1 MNCIHFKMALIALT
15 FSCAINL
22 TVAQNVG
29 IGTTTPTNKLSVVG
43 KANITDS
50 LGIGIA
56 NAKAK
61 LDVLGGTLLRGI
73 NTNPFN
79 TPLLAGVEYFT
90 GRGSLGGADPNQA
103 SQDVAFNW
111 GGAGGG
117 YRHFIETR
125 HDVYPGN
132 GNALAF
138 YINNSGTSA
147 GSSSPGAGNDMQMAI
162 TGSGIGVG
170 TSNPHASAQMEFNTT
185 NKGLL
190 LPRLND
196 TSSVAG
202 PAEGLMIYN
211 KALKSPSFFNG
222 SRWQSLETTSS
233 ATTPDSINYTIS
245 APANGFN
252 TGTFKLLSET
262 QDVNLPLASSGGG
275 TVPGKAQFTSM
286 TFTKTTDINS
296 TIFIKS
302 LTAATNINAFIE
314 IKFYKPGATTPYY
327 SVKGTTF
334 YVTGFTLNTATGGLV
349 ETISITP
356 IIFGYKDWVNS
367 NSWAWNVSTNVS
379 TTY

>member
-1 MNCIHFKMALIALT
+1 MNLFNFKMSLTALS
-15 FSCAINL
+15 FSCAVNF

-56 NAKAK
+56 SAKAK

-90 GRGSLGGADPNQA
+90 GRGNAGQADLNQ
-103 SQDVAFNW
+103 STQDIAFNW

-125 HDVYPGN
+125 HDINPGN

-138 YINNSGTSA
+138 YINNSGISA

-170 TSNPHASAQMEFNTT
+170 TNNPHASAQMELNTT

-196 TSSVAG
+196 TTSVAG

-211 KALKSPSFFNG
+211 KALKSPSYFNG
-222 SRWQSLETTSS
+222 SKWQSLETTSS
-233 ATTPDSINYTIS
+233 TTSGDSINYTIS
-245 APANGFN
+245 ASANGFN
-252 TGTFKLLSET
+252 PGTFKLLSET
-262 QDVNLPLASSGGG
+262 QDVILPLASSGVGI
-275 TVPGKAQFTSM
+275 VPAKPQFTTM

-296 TIFIKS
+296 TTFIKS
-302 LTAATNINAFIE
+302 LTAGTNINASIE
-314 IKFYKPGATTPYY
+314 IKFYKPGVTTPYY

-349 ETISITP
+349 ETIA
-356 IIFGYKDWVNS
+356 IIPQIYGYKDWVN
-367 NSWAWNVSTNVS
+367 NTSWAWNSSQNISTS
-379 TTY
+379 Y